1 MHLLKMVKSF
11 QPVLASKTRRVMF
24 SARLI
29 IAKTY
34 CCRSLIDYWFDYYIS
49 QTVDGLG
56 SISLLRSNSK
66 NIYGKVYTGNDCEW
80 IDLNKV
86 D

>member
-11 QPVLASKTRRVMF
+11 QPVPASQTRRVMF
-24 SARLI
+24 SARSMRNLLLRFI
-29 IAKTY
+29 
-34 CCRSLIDYWFDYYIS
+34 DYYIS
-49 QTVDGLG
+49 QAVDGLG
-56 SISLLRSNSK
+56 SVSLSRSNSK
-66 NIYGKVYTGNDCEW
+66 NINGRVYTGNDCEW